1 MAGHLQVNTKR
12 GRSTGREARATTA
25 VEFEDVVK
33 LVVDHTKQEFKRV
46 TKKRRLVPKY
56 SWDNNATNK
65 AARLEMGL
73 EKADVVPLPTYS
85 PDFHQIIE
93 HAIGEFKE
101 RLLAEVMEHSG
112 QPMTPATAQELAV
125 EVFKGLDWEG
135 IAATEPQLIC
145 CWQQVGT
152 PEGEPVMCLDG
163 VQRMGTGGDWA
174 VASLR

>member
-33 LVVDHTKQEFKRV
+33 LVVDLTKQEFKSV
-46 TKKRRLVPKY
+46 SDALVPIY

-65 AARLEMGL
+65 AARLEMMGL

-85 PDFHQIIE
+85 PDLHQIIE
-93 HAIGEFKE
+93 HAIGEFKK
-101 RLLAEVMEHSG
+101 RLLALVMEHSG
-112 QPMTPATAQELAV
+112 QPMTAARAQELAV
-125 EVFKGLDWEG
+125 EVFEGLDWDG
-135 IAATEPQLIC
+135 IAANEEQLIC

-152 PEGEPVMCLDG
+152 PEGEPVMCKDKK
-163 VQRMGTGGDWA
+163 QRVGTGGDWA
-174 VASLR
+174 EADVR